1 MDGIINL
8 LFIGIA
14 LVATWGT
21 WALALVIACLIFR
34 FTFIGYIS
42 PEQYRQH
49 RIDKAK
55 KFVDLLEKIAK
66 DSENNDD

>member
-21 WALALVIACLIFR
+21 WALALVIVCIAFR
-34 FTFIGYIS
+34 FSFIGYIT
-42 PEQYRQH
+42 PRQYKDH
-49 RIDKAK
+49 RADRLK
-55 KFVDLLEKIAK
+55 KFGDLMEKITK
-66 DSENNDD
+66 DRENRDE